1 LATHNKDLQ
10 ITNPN
15 EANIQRT
22 DNEFGE
28 RPPLQSSALKFMLQ
42 ICKIQ
47 NPLPE
52 NKFSLYRKAHGHPK
66 SCHDD
71 KNRDTITS

>member
-1 LATHNKDLQ
+1 MKQT
-10 ITNPN
+10 
-15 EANIQRT
+15 NIQGT
-22 DNEFGE
+22 GNEFGK
-28 RPPLQSSALKFMLQ
+28 RSPLQSSALKSVLQ
-42 ICKIQ
+42 ITKIH

-52 NKFSLYRKAHGHPK
+52 NKFSLYWQGLGRLK